1 MNDGKE
7 KDFNEGKDGSMT
19 LDELLKIPP
28 YSLAKSEKSKILTQM
43 LTELT
48 MHHYKNC
55 SQYRNILNG
64 LGFDPYG
71 KIADYSELPM
81 LPVRLF
87 KELSLKSVSEDA
99 LAKSMTSSGSGGQKV
114 SKLYLDRQTA
124 VAQQNVGVKI
134 TSGFL
139 GIKRMPFVIIDSPA
153 IIKSREA
160 YTARG
165 AAALFFSLFGSDR
178 IFALND
184 DMSLAIDNIAEFLEK
199 HKGEQILL
207 FGFTFM
213 VWQHLYCALR
223 EAGVKL
229 DFHDG
234 ILIHSGGWK
243 KMESMRVSTQIFQE
257 KLGEQCNIKHIYNE
271 YGMAE
276 QSGTIYFECEHGF
289 YHASIFSDVIARRG
303 TDLSVCD
310 FGETGMLELV
320 SILPHSYPGHVLLSE
335 DEGVICGEDDCPCGR
350 LGKYFH
356 IHGRLKNA
364 ELRGCSDTYAA
375 EF

>member
-1 MNDGKE
+1 
-7 KDFNEGKDGSMT
+7 MT
-19 LDELLKIPP
+19 LEELIKIKP
-28 YSLAKSEKSKILTQM
+28 YSLAKAEKTAILTQM
-43 LTELT
+43 LTALT
-48 MHHYKNC
+48 VHHYENC
-55 SQYRNILNG
+55 REYRNIMNG
-64 LGFDPYG
+64 FGFDPYG
-71 KIADYSELPM
+71 EIAHYSELPM
-81 LPVRLF
+81 IPVRLF
-87 KELSLKSVSEDA
+87 KELPLKSVSEEA
-99 LAKSMTSSGSGGQKV
+99 LAKSMSSSGSSGQKV

-153 IIKSREA
+153 VLKSREA

-184 DMSLAIDNIAEFLEK
+184 DMSLDINRVVAFLDK
-199 HKGEQILL
+199 HKDQQILL

-223 EAGVKL
+223 DAGVKL

-234 ILIHSGGWK
+234 LLIHSGGWK
-243 KMESMRVSTQIFQE
+243 KMESMRVKEQDFRE
-257 KLGEQCNIKHIYNE
+257 KLGEQCNIRHVYNE

-303 TDLSVCD
+303 TDLSICD
-310 FGETGMLELV
+310 FGEPGMMELV
-320 SILPHSYPGHVLLSE
+320 SVLPHSYPGHVLLSE

-350 LGKYFH
+350 LGKYFR
-356 IHGRLKNA
+356 INGRLKNA

-375 EF
+375 KF